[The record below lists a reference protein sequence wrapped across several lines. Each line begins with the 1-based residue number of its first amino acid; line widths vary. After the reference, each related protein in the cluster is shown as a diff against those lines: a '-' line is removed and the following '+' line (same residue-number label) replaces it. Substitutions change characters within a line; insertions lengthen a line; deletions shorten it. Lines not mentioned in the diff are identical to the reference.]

1 MSELNIYQRIN
12 AVMKVVSYVQKDASI
27 SGGGPSYKA
36 VTHDQVVSVARAAL
50 VEHGIMVFPEQL
62 EGKMEIMRNIEAGVK
77 MHLYSGMYQINFVN
91 IDNGEDR
98 VVVKLEA
105 HAADNGDKAPGKC
118 ITYATK
124 AAILKVL
131 CLEAGE
137 NDESRE
143 EVREKSKMVTP
154 TELAELSKHCYTKGD
169 DGSLA
174 WTKIGGQLSSAY
186 NIASLDQLPTS
197 KFKEAIERCEKAAK

>member
-12 AVMKVVSYVQKDASI
+12 AVMKAVGYVQKDASI

-36 VTHDQVVSVARAAL
+36 VTHDQVVSVARSAL
-50 VEHGIMVFPEQL
+50 VENGVIIYPVQL
-62 EGKMEIMRNIEAGVK
+62 KGQIEIKRNVEAGVK
-77 MHLYSGMYQINFVN
+77 MHLYSGTYEIHFVN

-98 VVVKLEA
+98 ITAVVDA

-131 CLEAGE
+131 CLETGE

-143 EVREKSKMVTP
+143 DVREKFATINENQLIKLLGAINLSGMTNEEFCAHSKVNI
-154 TELAELSKHCYTKGD
+154 SSV
-169 DGSLA
+169 GSL
-174 WTKIGGQLSSAY
+174 
-186 NIASLDQLPTS
+186 N
-197 KFKEAIERCEKAAK
+197 AARFEGCLKWLAKNTAGEVK

>member
-1 MSELNIYQRIN
+1 MNDLNIYQRIN
-12 AVMKVVSYVQKDASI
+12 AVMRVVSYVQKDASI

-50 VEHGIMVFPEQL
+50 VEHGIMIFPEQL
-62 EGKMEIMRNIEAGVK
+62 EGKMEILRNVEAGVK

-98 VVVKLEA
+98 IVVKLEA

-131 CLEAGE
+131 CLETGE

-143 EVREKSKMVTP
+143 EVREKSKLIS
-154 TELAELSKHCYTKGD
+154 EFQAQQLSAHCYEGDGKG
-169 DGSLA
+169 GVS
-174 WTKIGGQLSSAY
+174 WTPIGAKLSAAY
-186 NIASLDQLPTS
+186 RINSIADLPAA
-197 KFKEAIERCEKAAK
+197 KFEEAKARCEKAAK

>member
-12 AVMKVVSYVQKDASI
+12 AVMKAVRYVQKDASI

-50 VEHGIMVFPEQL
+50 VEHGIMIFPEQL
-62 EGKMEIMRNIEAGVK
+62 EGKIEIMRNVEAGVK

-98 VVVKLEA
+98 IVVKLEA

-131 CLEAGE
+131 FLETGE

-143 EVREKSKMVTP
+143 EVREKSKTITP
-154 TELAELSKHCYTKGD
+154 MEFAELSEYCYTQGD
-169 DGSLA
+169 DGALA
-174 WTKIGGQLSSAY
+174 WTKIGGQLASAY
-186 NIASLDQLPTS
+186 NIGSLDQLPTS
-197 KFKEAIERCEKAAK
+197 KFKEAIKRCEKAAK